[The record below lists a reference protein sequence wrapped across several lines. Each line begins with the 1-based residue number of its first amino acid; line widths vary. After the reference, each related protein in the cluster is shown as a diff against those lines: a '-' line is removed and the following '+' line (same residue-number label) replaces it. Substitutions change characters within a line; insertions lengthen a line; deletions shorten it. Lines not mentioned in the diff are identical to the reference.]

1 MKTAQELSV
10 VSYKKSVTINL
21 GDYENEKHE
30 FSISMPCE
38 PAEIDQTT
46 KYLKRKV
53 EAFIDQYLPPL
64 EELPKKKRR

>member
-1 MKTAQELSV
+1 MKTAQELPV
-10 VSYKKSVTINL
+10 VFYKKSVTINL

-30 FSISMPCE
+30 FGISIPCE

-46 KYLKRKV
+46 KLLKRKV
-53 EAFIDQYLPPL
+53 ETFIEQFIPE